1 VLTTACHF
9 NKASEPV
16 VKNQD
21 VVPTKEDE
29 IYKYNAYID
38 LNNFIVKEFAE
49 TLEDYFDEL
58 GNDPEPS
65 FKKNFSFRPRA
76 ISKYD
81 KEKLEKAF
89 VVAAQQPQYMSV
101 DGALQELYPTM
112 TELMNLLTEAHSYY
126 ELKNYVDDDYVKA
139 KELHKKI
146 VDCYKIYQPLA
157 KKYCNALN
165 VIAIEREKSSLENY
179 KNNGQMLR
187 YHCLRVLT
195 RAEELQQELDDQQ
208 ITAANILDID
218 VAKFMDKYN
227 LLIEDVN
234 EIMKYS
240 KDEEQGKKE
249 GITNFD
255 PYKTYI
261 GDIVQV
267 KVAATQLK
275 ERVQNKKSFKTY
287 QLRSKF
293 FMESQDGAPEKFS
306 RKLSDALRSYNRLK

>member
-1 VLTTACHF
+1 
-9 NKASEPV
+9 
-16 VKNQD
+16 
-21 VVPTKEDE
+21 
-29 IYKYNAYID
+29 
-38 LNNFIVKEFAE
+38 
-49 TLEDYFDEL
+49 
-58 GNDPEPS
+58 
-65 FKKNFSFRPRA
+65 
-76 ISKYD
+76 
-81 KEKLEKAF
+81 
-89 VVAAQQPQYMSV
+89 
-101 DGALQELYPTM
+101 
-112 TELMNLLTEAHSYY
+112 
-126 ELKNYVDDDYVKA
+126 
-139 KELHKKI
+139 
-146 VDCYKIYQPLA
+146 
-157 KKYCNALN
+157 
-165 VIAIEREKSSLENY
+165 
-179 KNNGQMLR
+179 
-187 YHCLRVLT
+187 VLT